1 MNIKSVIGDMVKLRF
16 LEKAGSELGLR
27 LLSGAVLAT
36 VSIATA
42 ILGSWWFAGWVLVL
56 TLAVT
61 HEWFTIT
68 RAPGKWAAVAAV
80 VGTWIAIAVQGEIVL
95 ALYVVVM
102 GSVGTAMFSMVQ
114 RGGQGGLWGAAG
126 TLYATIPLAAL
137 IWIRS
142 AEGGGEPILWQA
154 ADGGGKPILWL
165 FFVVWATDS
174 GAYAVGRLVGG
185 VKLAPSISPGK
196 TWSGALGGLFVAMVL
211 GVLFASLI
219 QADVERAAIF
229 AAIVSVAAQVGD
241 LLQSALKRR
250 FKVKDSGT
258 LIPGHG
264 GVMDR
269 LDSLVIAA
277 PVLVI
282 VVTFV
287 AFATGGMGG

>member
-1 MNIKSVIGDMVKLRF
+1 MVQLRF
-16 LEKAGSELGLR
+16 LEKAGSEIGLR

-36 VSIATA
+36 VSIASA
-42 ILGSWWFAGWVLVL
+42 ILGGWWFSGWVLML

-61 HEWFTIT
+61 HEWFAIT
-68 RAPGKWAAVAAV
+68 RAAGKWAAVAAV
-80 VGTWIAIAVQGEIVL
+80 VGTWVAIAWQGEIIL

-137 IWIRS
+137 IWIRL
-142 AEGGGEPILWQA
+142 AEGGAGAIM
-154 ADGGGKPILWL
+154 WL
-165 FFVVWATDS
+165 FLVVWATDS

-185 VKLAPSISPGK
+185 AKLAPSISPSK
-196 TWSGALGGLFVAMVL
+196 TWSGALGGIFVAMVL

-219 QADVERAAIF
+219 QADVERAAIL
-229 AAIVSVAAQVGD
+229 AGIVSGASIIGD

-250 FKVKDSGT
+250 FNVKDSGT
-258 LIPGHG
+258 LVPGHG

-277 PVLVI
+277 PVLAI

-287 AFATGGMGG
+287 AFSAGGMGG